1 MPATSHEP
9 SGRFASRS
17 GFYTGGS
24 GRRKRVSA
32 RHQVKRLDRPSGNSF
47 FGKPVRQKKQVFFVR
62 CGSTVRN
69 FTGAETPIVKSDPDV
84 FADALVP
91 PPAAEPPGEPVS
103 RSPASSLWM
112 FTAESRAQARPRAR
126 QDGMCPGRGAALP
139 RRCAAE
145 PGPVRVPANGPRT
158 SSAASGARDRG
169 QWLSLRQTAG

>member
-1 MPATSHEP
+1 
-9 SGRFASRS
+9 
-17 GFYTGGS
+17 
-24 GRRKRVSA
+24 
-32 RHQVKRLDRPSGNSF
+32 
-47 FGKPVRQKKQVFFVR
+47 
-62 CGSTVRN
+62 
-69 FTGAETPIVKSDPDV
+69 
-84 FADALVP
+84 
-91 PPAAEPPGEPVS
+91 
-103 RSPASSLWM
+103 LWM